1 MTELP
6 SAAAA
11 PARPQ
16 PPPTIRYAIIAIAL
30 QVLLTFI
37 TAALLWGYT
46 SQLSQLLI
54 KANND
59 LKSTDKNKRPEATYI
74 PGSSQLIKDLHS
86 YRTGVTEHAVLVGVL
101 VVFLAFG
108 IWRGIGI
115 ARWLYIA
122 STLFFE
128 TVFGLAALGAD
139 GPQLTNTLSF
149 LVALLAVAAIIML
162 ILPESGRYFAAV
174 KAMRVPVNRVVGGT
188 AAPRPA
194 GLRGLF
200 APPPPREP
208 RARPVRPAT
217 IRPAGAGAANSGA
230 GLDGGES
237 TGRGK
242 PKARTGA
249 PTVDGA
255 GTGPAPEVSAP
266 SAGRQRGKSRRS
278 FTP

>member
-1 MTELP
+1 M
-6 SAAAA
+6 
-11 PARPQ
+11 
-16 PPPTIRYAIIAIAL
+16 IRYVTVAIGL
-30 QVLLTFI
+30 QVVLTFV

-46 SQLSQLLI
+46 SQLTQLLI
-54 KANND
+54 KANNKD
-59 LKSTDKNKRPEATYI
+59 TGKNKRPEATYL
-74 PGSSQLIKDLHS
+74 PGSPQLIKDLHS
-86 YRTGVTEHAVLVGVL
+86 YRVVTVTEHAILVGVL
-101 VVFLAFG
+101 FIFLAFG

-115 ARWLYIA
+115 ARWLYII
-122 STLFFE
+122 STAFFSLL
-128 TVFGLAALGAD
+128 GLLALGTD

-149 LVALLAVAAIIML
+149 LVALLAIAAIIML
-162 ILPESGRYFAAV
+162 ILPQSGRYFATV
-174 KAMRVPVNRVVGGT
+174 KATRVPATRVTGGT

-249 PTVDGA
+249 PVVDGA
-255 GTGPAPEVSAP
+255 ITSASAPSAPETT